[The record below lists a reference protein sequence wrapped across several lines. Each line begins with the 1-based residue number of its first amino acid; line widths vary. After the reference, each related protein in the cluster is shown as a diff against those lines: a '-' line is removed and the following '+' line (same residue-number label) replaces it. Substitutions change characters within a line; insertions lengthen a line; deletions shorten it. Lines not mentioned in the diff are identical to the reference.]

1 MNALQV
7 MDRYWQE
14 VIQVST
20 SKNDIKVQYLYDS
33 MTKLSSEKYVI
44 WPNKKFIYQT
54 LRNKYQYKKTGSEKK
69 GRESEKERGRKCG
82 REAVS
87 VGESKRGREIL
98 RKWLGE
104 KECF

>member
-1 MNALQV
+1 MQV